1 MDHHKDDHS
10 GHGFAKGQEKVPDD
24 HEKEHEG
31 DFGSGQ
37 ETHDAAREKVRSDF
51 ARGEDEED
59 PSAKLYGPTT
69 RAVRTT
75 TSDRLDDRA
84 KNNSR
89 SGGGVAVTGR
99 MGQPHRS

>member
-10 GHGFAKGQEKVPDD
+10 GHGFAKGQEKAPDD

-51 ARGEDEED
+51 ARGGDEDD
-59 PSAKLYGPTT
+59 PE
-69 RAVRTT
+69 REAVRP
-75 TSDRLDDRA
+75 DYARGQDDE
-84 KNNSR
+84 
-89 SGGGVAVTGR
+89 
-99 MGQPHRS
+99 